1 MNKETVFKQL
11 RSFRGNC
18 VKIKMRDGSAE
29 SIVVPRSYEIGIM
42 EPEGKDGEETV
53 WLRIWNNELQFR
65 LENIASISKTAMLH
79 DIDVSGRIVTHQPY
93 FA

>member
-1 MNKETVFKQL
+1 MNKETVFNQL

-29 SIVVPRSYEIGIM
+29 SIVVPKSYEIGIL
-42 EPEGKDGEETV
+42 EPESKDGKETV

-65 LENIASISKTAMLH
+65 LENIASITKTALLH
-79 DIDVSGRIVTHQPY
+79 DIDVNGRLGNTPMY
-93 FA
+93 SA

>member
-1 MNKETVFKQL
+1 MKKEAVFNQL

-29 SIVVPRSYEIGIM
+29 SIVVPKSYEIGIL
-42 EPEGKDGEETV
+42 EPESKTGEETV

-65 LENIASISKTAMLH
+65 LENIASITKTALLR
-79 DIDVSGRIVTHQPY
+79 DIDVNGRVVNNPLY
-93 FA
+93 S

>member
-1 MNKETVFKQL
+1 MTKETVFTQL

-18 VKIKMRDGSAE
+18 VRIKMRDGSAE
-29 SIVVPRSYEIGIM
+29 SIVVPKSYEIGVL
-42 EPEGKDGEETV
+42 EPESKDGKETV

-65 LENIASISKTAMLH
+65 LDNIASITKTALLH
-79 DIDVSGRIVTHQPY
+79 DIDVSGRITNQQPY

>member
-1 MNKETVFKQL
+1 MNRETVFAQL

-29 SIVVPRSYEIGIM
+29 SIVVPKSYEIGIL
-42 EPEGKDGEETV
+42 ETEGKDGKETV

-65 LENIASISKTAMLH
+65 LENISSITKTALLRE
-79 DIDVSGRIVTHQPY
+79 IDVNGRLVNHQPY